1 MRLVSASALAVI
13 TALAF
18 APTARAQESD
28 EEIKRRILARVR
40 ERLAEENKQ
49 ILERMAKVIDEELS
63 GAPKKGPGPGE
74 AKPVDKRIRDI
85 ERQIQQLDDKR
96 DDLRRDIRA
105 IKRETDDA
113 KIIEQAKRSPPQS
126 DQEYGE
132 DFQEAMDHHTAK
144 EFDKAI
150 EGFKRLTYAFKDH
163 ENKALVKQAAST
175 PAYNVACGYAL
186 KGDKDQAI
194 DWLDLS
200 IKLGFDQWD
209 HIRKDTDFDS
219 IRKERRFLRLLADR

>member
-1 MRLVSASALAVI
+1 MRLVLASALAVI
-13 TALAF
+13 AALAF
-18 APTARAQESD
+18 APIARAQESD
-28 EEIKRRILARVR
+28 EEIKRRILSKVR
-40 ERLAEENKQ
+40 ERLAEEKKQ

-63 GAPKKGPGPGE
+63 GAPKKEPAPGE
-74 AKPVDKRIRDI
+74 AKPVDKRIRDL

-105 IKRETDDA
+105 IKRETEDA

-126 DQEYGE
+126 DEEYTG
-132 DFQEAMDHHTAK
+132 DFNEAMGYHTAK
-144 EFDKAI
+144 EFDKSI
-150 EGFKRLTYAFKDH
+150 EGFKRLAYAFKDH
-163 ENKALVKQAAST
+163 SNKDVVKQAAST

-186 KGDKDQAI
+186 KGDKEQAI

-209 HIRKDTDFDS
+209 HIRTDSDFDS